1 MINIQKLYKKFIL
14 IRFLEEE
21 IVKKYSEG
29 KMRCPTHISIGQ
41 EAISV
46 AFSQV
51 VDKKDFTI
59 STHRPHAHYIAK
71 GGNINSLVAELKDTD
86 ESLNPE
92 EIQTLVYSIG
102 KKNGYEKNLR
112 EWFKLIYE
120 VVFGVENG
128 PRMGFFVKFFGLKE
142 TIELIN
148 KKIK

>member
-51 VDKKDFTI
+51 VDKKILQLAHIDHMHTI
-59 STHRPHAHYIAK
+59 
-71 GGNINSLVAELKDTD
+71 LLKVV
-86 ESLNPE
+86 
-92 EIQTLVYSIG
+92 I
-102 KKNGYEKNLR
+102 
-112 EWFKLIYE
+112 LI
-120 VVFGVENG
+120 V
-128 PRMGFFVKFFGLKE
+128 
-142 TIELIN
+142 
-148 KKIK
+148 

>member
-71 GGNINSLVAELKDTD
+71 GGNINSLVAEL
-86 ESLNPE
+86 
-92 EIQTLVYSIG
+92 YG
-102 KKNGYEKNLR
+102 KKTGCSIAQFL
-112 EWFKLIYE
+112 
-120 VVFGVENG
+120 
-128 PRMGFFVKFFGLKE
+128 
-142 TIELIN
+142 
-148 KKIK
+148 